1 MTIFIRSIKA
11 QCIHKIRNQR
21 INDSIIVKTFK
32 NPGRLGLVADDPY
45 MWHFQLVNGYP
56 YHCHFI
62 TRLLHA
68 WGLELIKH
76 VQYTLLLR
84 SHWKMD

>member
-32 NPGRLGLVADDPY
+32 NPGRLGLVADDP
-45 MWHFQLVNGYP
+45 
-56 YHCHFI
+56 
-62 TRLLHA
+62 
-68 WGLELIKH
+68 
-76 VQYTLLLR
+76 
-84 SHWKMD
+84 